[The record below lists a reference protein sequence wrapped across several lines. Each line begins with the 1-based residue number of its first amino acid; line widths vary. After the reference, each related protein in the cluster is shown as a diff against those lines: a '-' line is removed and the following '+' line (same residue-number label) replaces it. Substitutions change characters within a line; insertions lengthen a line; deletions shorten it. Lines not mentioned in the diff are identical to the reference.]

1 MTAKEVTC
9 NRMNVCVH
17 RYLQN
22 TASLCVYMHFYLFVV
37 YLHWLISCSFWFV
50 KKSRTF
56 HSSLHFQVF
65 LYANWSKEFTKI
77 LKIYNIPTFEVS
89 TLRESFPFFQ
99 HTYFVI
105 NIKLTRY
112 IHLWKMCIYS
122 FCSVLYF
129 PILDQLPT
137 DSQN

>member
-17 RYLQN
+17 KYLQN

-50 KKSRTF
+50 KNSRTF

-65 LYANWSKEFTKI
+65 LYANWSKELTKI
-77 LKIYNIPTFEVS
+77 LKNFNILFEVS
-89 TLRESFPFFQ
+89 TLRESFPFVQ
-99 HTYFVI
+99 HILLSISSKSDTYTSEKCVSTHFVQFY
-105 NIKLTRY
+105 TSY
-112 IHLWKMCIYS
+112 TWPTSY
-122 FCSVLYF
+122 
-129 PILDQLPT
+129 T